1 MAENRSSNNDDED
14 DDESNR
20 SNYRER
26 LDHSLTKQTLIG
38 HRSGR
43 RRRER
48 TKVSDRR
55 KACQIENRLSSF
67 AEIQVGWRGLLL
79 RGRWHDVGTNS
90 SNDNGV
96 VAASDHS
103 AGLGALRRETGGV
116 GEVNWISLGI
126 MTNGDRQR
134 QGDGGCRATRTEFVG
149 NMVSTWCRSR
159 EAGRVWRHIQRR

>member
-38 HRSGR
+38 HRIGRRR

-67 AEIQVGWRGLLL
+67 AEIPVG
-79 RGRWHDVGTNS
+79 
-90 SNDNGV
+90 
-96 VAASDHS
+96 
-103 AGLGALRRETGGV
+103 
-116 GEVNWISLGI
+116 
-126 MTNGDRQR
+126 
-134 QGDGGCRATRTEFVG
+134 
-149 NMVSTWCRSR
+149 
-159 EAGRVWRHIQRR
+159 